1 MKPASRNMRLLKHN
15 PACPDSMLGVGTMI
29 LSAIPW
35 RLGTAAEQLMPFEK
49 AAKAIFVK
57 ANGLPAY
64 RKAFGVLR
72 YSM

>member
-1 MKPASRNMRLLKHN
+1 MKIPSANPKLLKHN
-15 PACPDSMLGVGTMI
+15 PACPLSAVGAGTLI

-35 RLGTAAEQLMPFEK
+35 RLGAVVERLMPYEK

-72 YSM
+72 YSV